1 MNRKDHCE
9 ELERRI
15 AQTRRLVSDV
25 FDPTTTERLNRLIE
39 DLEQKLRES
48 NQGRPG

>member
-1 MNRKDHCE
+1 MNQKDHRE

-15 AQTRRLVSDV
+15 AQTRHLASYI

-48 NQGRPG
+48 NRGRPG